1 MTETHKCVRPP
12 QINQILSFSFVCRVF
27 FKKRKTEKM
36 FKQNLISIYPE
47 CYYMISYDF
56 NNANFTPKPFQKFIL
71 HNQNGKVMD
80 PIDYPFLE
88 FLHNS
93 NIFVLSYLDRAIN
106 SSHELFCGYILEKW
120 HAYSLIKFIPNMIMM
135 EILGTNFK

>member
-1 MTETHKCVRPP
+1 
-12 QINQILSFSFVCRVF
+12 
-27 FKKRKTEKM
+27 M

-56 NNANFTPKPFQKFIL
+56 NITPKPFQKFIL

-106 SSHELFCGYILEKW
+106 SSHELFCG
-120 HAYSLIKFIPNMIMM
+120 H
-135 EILGTNFK
+135 T

>member
-56 NNANFTPKPFQKFIL
+56 NN
-71 HNQNGKVMD
+71 
-80 PIDYPFLE
+80 
-88 FLHNS
+88 
-93 NIFVLSYLDRAIN
+93 
-106 SSHELFCGYILEKW
+106 
-120 HAYSLIKFIPNMIMM
+120 
-135 EILGTNFK
+135 TNFIMIRILRLNLFKNLYYIIKMVRLWIPLIIPSYNFFTILISSYYPTLTGQLIHHMNCFVVTYLKNGMRIP

>member
-1 MTETHKCVRPP
+1 MS
-12 QINQILSFSFVCRVF
+12 SFY

-56 NNANFTPKPFQKFIL
+56 NNIMFMIIKILRRSFLQKFTL

-93 NIFVLSYLDRAIN
+93 NIFVSSYFDRAIN

-120 HAYSLIKFIPNMIMM
+120 HAYSLIKFIPNMIMI
-135 EILGTNFK
+135 EILGTNFE